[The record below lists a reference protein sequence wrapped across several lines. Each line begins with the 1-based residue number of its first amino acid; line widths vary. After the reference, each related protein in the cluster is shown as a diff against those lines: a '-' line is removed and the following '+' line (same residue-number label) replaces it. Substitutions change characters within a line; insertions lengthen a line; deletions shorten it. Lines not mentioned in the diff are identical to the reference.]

1 MRQASLYTSYKKANL
16 KNWINKHKKQKDAL
30 RASQTKKSH
39 KSMENLKSKDFL
51 LVQNEKLNSD
61 ISCLCI
67 LLATIL

>member
-39 KSMENLKSKDFL
+39 KSMENLKSKDF
-51 LVQNEKLNSD
+51 N
-61 ISCLCI
+61 LCKMKNWI
-67 LLATIL
+67 QTYRVYVYYW